1 MTSRRVSGFLIGLA
15 AFMVFEWLML
25 AKNLGSGPK
34 RETAF
39 YVVHYVLV
47 AFNVVLAG
55 VLAAIGWK
63 AWKSPRS

>member
-1 MTSRRVSGFLIGLA
+1 
-15 AFMVFEWLML
+15 MVFEWLML